1 MLTFGMTII
10 GLSRKHTLFLDMQM
24 IIHPEDEIMSLSD
37 VGNQM
42 HHSMNYVFVVSLLP
56 TILTS
61 VSWLCLHFCILSH
74 DIMLLNS
81 ELEGN
86 CTITSFMVG
95 VKFVFWETMT

>member
-1 MLTFGMTII
+1 
-10 GLSRKHTLFLDMQM
+10 LFLDMQM

-61 VSWLCLHFCILSH
+61 VSWLCLHFLHTKSWH
-74 DIMLLNS
+74 YAL
-81 ELEGN
+81 ELR
-86 CTITSFMVG
+86 FRR
-95 VKFVFWETMT
+95 